1 MIGAPSTVLV
11 TGCSSGFG
19 ELTVKTLVKKGHR
32 VFASMRAVHSRN
44 AEPARR
50 LREWAA
56 SRNLRLDIVEMDVTD
71 EQSVQACVDGILAG
85 VERLDVVVN
94 NAGLGRD
101 LDGAGEQRPPGEL
114 RPPQVPD
121 PVGARG
127 DGRAALPRRVDASP
141 RGPGL
146 ASRACAA
153 RSRRISST
161 TNFVDRFST
170 LGLGADVP
178 IATGSTSDSLLALKP
193 DGTWVVLRVPYPLGF
208 YARGLDG
215 RIDDPNGGWKGRAL
229 YADYGENAVWH
240 VEGGLGTRSKVVKFQ
255 IRPIRWRSRPAG
267 LTNDQSGDSTPP
279 TSGRSTDPR
288 LLHDPTPSWN
298 GYSSATCSTRS

>member
-94 NAGLGRD
+94 NAGLG
-101 LDGAGEQRPPGEL
+101 AM
-114 RPPQVPD
+114 
-121 PVGARG
+121 
-127 DGRAALPRRVDASP
+127 GR
-141 RGPGL
+141 
-146 ASRACAA
+146 
-153 RSRRISST
+153 
-161 TNFVDRFST
+161 
-170 LGLGADVP
+170 
-178 IATGSTSDSLLALKP
+178 
-193 DGTWVVLRVPYPLGF
+193 
-208 YARGLDG
+208 
-215 RIDDPNGGWKGRAL
+215 
-229 YADYGENAVWH
+229 
-240 VEGGLGTRSKVVKFQ
+240 
-255 IRPIRWRSRPAG
+255 
-267 LTNDQSGDSTPP
+267 
-279 TSGRSTDPR
+279 
-288 LLHDPTPSWN
+288 
-298 GYSSATCSTRS
+298 